1 MKPASNRGT
10 GRNVVLVMV
19 DGSEEKGTEIKDD
32 GPMTQRCVYVQ
43 DRDSQRWSARA
54 LAETVEVEALASS
67 HGA

>member
-1 MKPASNRGT
+1 MKPASNRGSIS
-10 GRNVVLVMV
+10 NVVLVMV
-19 DGSEEKGTEIKDD
+19 DGSEEKGTERRDE

-54 LAETVEVEALASS
+54 LAETVEVEAIASS